1 MSPAVRRQARHC
13 AEALS
18 LQVVL
23 LRPSGRAI
31 GRATAG
37 SNVGAFR
44 RHGST
49 QVVRKGRQ
57 NMDQLVNEISTRTG
71 ITQDQARQA
80 VQMAVDFVKQKLPP
94 ALASQ
99 VDGFLG
105 GTNSGDMAQQAQ
117 QALGGLGDMFGKK

>member
-1 MSPAVRRQARHC
+1 
-13 AEALS
+13 
-18 LQVVL
+18 
-23 LRPSGRAI
+23 
-31 GRATAG
+31 
-37 SNVGAFR
+37 
-44 RHGST
+44 
-49 QVVRKGRQ
+49 
-57 NMDQLVNEISTRTG
+57 MDQLVNEISTRTG

-99 VDGFLG
+99 VDGVLG

>member
-1 MSPAVRRQARHC
+1 
-13 AEALS
+13 
-18 LQVVL
+18 
-23 LRPSGRAI
+23 
-31 GRATAG
+31 
-37 SNVGAFR
+37 VGAGTVGR
-44 RHGST
+44 PVAPARCT
-49 QVVRKGRQ
+49 QYRKDGIPL
-57 NMDQLVNEISTRTG
+57 DQLVKEISTRTG

-105 GTNSGDMAQQAQ
+105 GTNSGDMTQQAQ